1 MKTIAQN
8 VKIHLFDKDW
18 ICSLHVGLYADSSH
32 RPAIQLTHLA
42 EEGWEEP
49 FTTATTNKPDY
60 IYGSPD
66 HHTIAKVYSEN
77 EGLWEQLLELSDER
91 GKFFRVA
98 PMKVTVGGTT
108 CHVVELLNSA
118 LFAYD
123 ELRDALAAKPHG
135 RFSLIKGGRR

>member
-1 MKTIAQN
+1 MKTIAEN

-18 ICSLHVGLYADSSH
+18 TCSVHVGLYADSSH
-32 RPAIQLTHLA
+32 RPAIQLTHIT

-49 FTTATTNKPDY
+49 FATATTNKPEY
-60 IYGSPD
+60 LYGSPD

-91 GKFFRVA
+91 GKFFRVT
-98 PMKVTVGGTT
+98 PMKLTVGWTT
-108 CHVVELLNSA
+108 CPVIELLNSA

-123 ELRDALAAKPHG
+123 ELVDGFLAK
-135 RFSLIKGGRR
+135 RKFCLIKGGKS